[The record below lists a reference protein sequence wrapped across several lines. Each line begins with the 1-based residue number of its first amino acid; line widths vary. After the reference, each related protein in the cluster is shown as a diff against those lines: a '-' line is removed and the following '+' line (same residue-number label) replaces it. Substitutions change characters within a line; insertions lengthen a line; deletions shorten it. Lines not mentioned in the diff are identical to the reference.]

1 MIGPKARDAEIHEW
15 TTEFR
20 GPRNLVHR
28 LVFTFADFGMWLWGF
43 WLAIL
48 PATLLLTAVAVGQSA
63 LGDATVGVG
72 DGTVGGLAVY
82 CYTMYVAVMILSV
95 LQTSERFTNTSVEFD
110 SERGKIVAEHRP
122 GKPSLFGSEHEVT
135 ASFDEVES
143 ARFLSLAGQTL
154 LLLSYK
160 KLFASGTAF
169 LVPSEKERVVRD
181 SLRRHDVSIRE
192 AEASAST
199 GWVWRRLAV
208 TVLLL
213 GVIPTIGIFV
223 WPVHLSWAV
232 ILVLGVNSVLLSI
245 QG

>member
-1 MIGPKARDAEIHEW
+1 MIGPKARDTETYEW
-15 TTEFR
+15 TTELR
-20 GPRNLVHR
+20 GPRKLVDR
-28 LVFTFADFGMWLWGF
+28 LFFNFADLGTWLWRF

-48 PATLLLTAVAVGQSA
+48 PATLFLTAVVVRETA

-72 DGTVGGLAVY
+72 GGTVGGLAVY

-110 SERGKIVAEHRP
+110 SERGKLVAEHRP

-135 ASFDEVES
+135 ASFDGVES

-181 SLRRHDVSIRE
+181 SLRRHDVSIQGT
-192 AEASAST
+192 EASAST

-232 ILVLGVNSVLLSI
+232 IIVLGVNSVLLSV